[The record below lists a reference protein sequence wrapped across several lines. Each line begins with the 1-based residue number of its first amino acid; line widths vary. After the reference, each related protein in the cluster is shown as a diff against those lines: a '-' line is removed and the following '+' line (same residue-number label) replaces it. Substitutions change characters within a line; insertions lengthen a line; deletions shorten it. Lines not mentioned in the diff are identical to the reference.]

1 MRIRLLLSL
10 LAFAVAANAAVI
22 KDVRFACDAKG
33 CNAVFAF
40 ASDKDLPT
48 FFQKY
53 DAASKKLTV
62 GFSETTFALGEGEFS
77 VDSSSKFVQSMK
89 VYKDAYKGSAFL
101 KIEMTVGSS
110 IASDK
115 NEIALDKSNFL
126 IKFKNKGGKSWT
138 LSKLYADRKKAA
150 EKAALE
156 EKKAAAKAAAEEKK
170 AAEKKA
176 QEEKKAAEKAALEEK
191 KRLAE
196 EKKAAEKKALEDKK
210 AAAKAAAEEKKRLA
224 EEKKAAEKK
233 ALEEKKAAAK
243 AAAEEKKRLAEEKK
257 AAEKK
262 ALEEKKAAEKAALE
276 EKKRL
281 AAEKKE
287 AERRALEE
295 KKAAEKAALEEKK
308 RLAEEKKAAEKAAR
322 EQEKLLAEQQKE
334 LDKAITEGGAISALL
349 PKLKEMTV
357 LIGSGM
363 EQFRLVAD
371 SPVEIQNVTGPDKN
385 SVLTVG
391 LAGPSK
397 SPVFRIGAGTL
408 VKSVP
413 WGANGLKI
421 QLKGSIKPVIV
432 VQDGALILQIAEKGI
447 NKDGF
452 IFWSAQPNGIFVRD
466 WMKAVEEKP
475 NFDAFVK
482 NLDKGSKKIISGS
495 QTFHLRPVIRE
506 LIVVADE
513 IEFYAAPNENSQVM
527 HRLVFGDRL
536 VSLDMVGLYRKVQY
550 GNRVGYVDRRSVGFF
565 DELSSVQEERL
576 KQVDKERGT
585 DLTASTAPT
594 VGSQLEGLYEDR
606 VTYSSFGRRDP
617 FVEVDGLVEEGI
629 NIDQVELVGII
640 WESDVPVAIL
650 VESKNPSISYTVKEG
665 DKILNGKVLKI
676 TQTDVL
682 FLIQEFGVS
691 RRYSMG
697 LPDKIGGQQ

>member
-1 MRIRLLLSL
+1 MMKTRLLLSL

-53 DAASKKLTV
+53 DVASKKLTV
-62 GFSETTFALGEGEFS
+62 GFSETTFALGEGVFD

-110 IASDK
+110 ISSDK

-257 AAEKK
+257 AAEK
-262 ALEEKKAAEKAALE
+262 AALE

-349 PKLKEMTV
+349 PKLKELTV

-408 VKSVP
+408 VKSVT

-585 DLTASTAPT
+585 DLTATAPT

>member
-1 MRIRLLLSL
+1 MMKMKILLLL
-10 LAFAVAANAAVI
+10 FAFTAFASAAQI
-22 KDVRFACDAKG
+22 KDVRFDCSAKG
-33 CNAVFAF
+33 CQVVFAF
-40 ASDKDLPT
+40 ASDKNLPT

-62 GFSETTFALGEGEFS
+62 GFSETTFALGEG
-77 VDSSSKFVQSMK
+77 DYDIDANSKFVKSMK
-89 VYKDAYKGSAFL
+89 VFKDAYKGTAFL
-101 KIEMTVGSS
+101 KIEMAVGAS

-126 IKFKNKGGKSWT
+126 IKLKNKGGKSWT
-138 LSKLYADRKKAA
+138 LSKLFAERKKAA
-150 EKAALE
+150 EKQAALDKKAAAKAALE
-156 EKKAAAKAAAEEKK
+156 EKKRLAEEKKAADKRALEEKKAAEKQAALDKKAAAKAAAEEKK
-170 AAEKKA
+170 AAEK
-176 QEEKKAAEKAALEEK
+176 
-191 KRLAE
+191 
-196 EKKAAEKKALEDKK
+196 
-210 AAAKAAAEEKKRLA
+210 AAA
-224 EEKKAAEKK
+224 
-233 ALEEKKAAAK
+233 
-243 AAAEEKKRLAEEKK
+243 
-257 AAEKK
+257 
-262 ALEEKKAAEKAALE
+262 E

-322 EQEKLLAEQQKE
+322 EAEKLMAEQQKQI
-334 LDKAITEGGAISALL
+334 DKAILEGGAISALL

-363 EQFRLVAD
+363 EQFRLVAEE
-371 SPVEIQNVTGPDKN
+371 PIEIQNVSTIDKN
-385 SVLTVG
+385 YTLTIG
-391 LAGPSK
+391 LAGPQK
-397 SPVFRIGAGTL
+397 SPIFRIGAGSL
-408 VKSVP
+408 VKSVT
-413 WGANGLKI
+413 WGANGLKV
-421 QLKGSIKPVIV
+421 QLKGAVQPVIL
-432 VQDGALILQIAEKGI
+432 VQDGVLVLQIAEKGI
-447 NKDGF
+447 NRDGF
-452 IFWSAQPNGIFVRD
+452 VFWSAQPKGIFVRD
-466 WMKAVEEKP
+466 WMKAVDEKP

-495 QTFHLRPVIRE
+495 QTFHLRPVVRE

-513 IEFYAAPNENSQVM
+513 TEFYAAPNENSQVM
-527 HRLVFGDRL
+527 QRLVFGDRL
-536 VSLDMVGLYRKVQY
+536 VSLDMKGLYRKVQY
-550 GNRVGYVDRRSVGFF
+550 GNRVGYVDRRAVGFF

-585 DLTASTAPT
+585 NLTTNTAQI
-594 VGSQLEGLYEDR
+594 GSQLDGLYEDR

-697 LPDKIGGQQ
+697 LPDKLGGQK

>member
-1 MRIRLLLSL
+1 MMKTRLLLSL

-53 DAASKKLTV
+53 DVASKKLTV
-62 GFSETTFALGEGEFS
+62 GFSETTFALGEGVFD

-110 IASDK
+110 ISSDK

-176 QEEKKAAEKAALEEK
+176 
-191 KRLAE
+191 
-196 EKKAAEKKALEDKK
+196 LEDKK

-243 AAAEEKKRLAEEKK
+243 AAAEEKKRLA
-257 AAEKK
+257 
-262 ALEEKKAAEKAALE
+262 EEKKAAEKAALE

-349 PKLKEMTV
+349 PKLKELTV

-408 VKSVP
+408 VKSVT

-585 DLTASTAPT
+585 DLTATAPT